1 VSLGV
6 AYRPAATGA
15 TSFTRFCVRMVPHNT
30 PVFVAACAFR
40 STEDW
45 LGEGA
50 TMGCEASPNRLFLVQ
65 ILFRHVVLRDLVRVD
80 FPFLIFICVFDTRY
94 DVGLER
100 ISFLDQLVDAF
111 RISAFNVA

>member
-1 VSLGV
+1 MILSLARASGL
-6 AYRPAATGA
+6 AC
-15 TSFTRFCVRMVPHNT
+15 TSNGFWRRRRAHNT
-30 PVFVAACAFR
+30 PVFVAACAVR
-40 STEDW
+40 ATDGW

-50 TMGCEASPNRLFLVQ
+50 TMGCEASLNRLFLVQ

-111 RISAFNVA
+111 RISAFNVP